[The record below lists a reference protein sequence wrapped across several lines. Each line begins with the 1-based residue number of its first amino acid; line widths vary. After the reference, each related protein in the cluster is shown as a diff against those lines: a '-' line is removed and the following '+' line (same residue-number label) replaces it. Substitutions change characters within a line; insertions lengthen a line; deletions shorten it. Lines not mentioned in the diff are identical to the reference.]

1 MHSVIRIWLSSDGPF
16 HQLMKLFLF
25 FLIFIEIFST
35 AVCAQQV
42 NFDSL
47 ISHIENTPHDSAGL
61 SRLLDYTN
69 EITFHDPAR
78 ALPLDMKA
86 IELAR
91 QMQSRELEAIALNS
105 AAEDHHFLGNYAE
118 GLKMQFE
125 ALQIFRQL
133 NNLTGQAETLGFI
146 GVLYNELAEYR
157 QALNY
162 LIPGDSIYQKVPG
175 KFMGCFTLA
184 NIGDAYD
191 SLHMVD
197 SALYYTR
204 EAYYKFVEIDRGHL
218 QSYIL
223 DHMGSVYAQIGK
235 YDSALYFFNSA
246 VSNSL
251 KVNDQLNM
259 SMALKH
265 VADIYSTRAMYDSAL
280 CYARRSYD
288 AAKGISSR
296 LHILKASDLLATL
309 YSKKHQTDSV
319 LFYLGTVLAM
329 KDSLYGPDKYHKLQV
344 LLLDEQQHQNEI
356 RQSEE
361 NFRNR
366 VKYIVLITALALFLL
381 IGFILLRA
389 NRLKQKAN
397 TQLQHQKEKIEQT
410 LSELK
415 STQAQLIQSEKMASL
430 GELTAGIAHEIQ
442 NPLNFI
448 NNFSEVNAELM
459 SELEQE
465 AGKGNLDEVKSLAK
479 DIRENEQ
486 KITHHGKRADGIV
499 KGMLQH
505 SRSGIG
511 IKELTDINALTDE
524 YLRLATHGFRARE
537 KSFNAAV
544 TTDFDRS
551 IKPMEIVPQDIGRVL
566 LNLFNNAFYAVSEK
580 KKQEAG
586 YEPMVSVKTK
596 MVNNKIEIS
605 VKDNGNGIPQKLLD
619 KIFQPFFTTKPAGQ
633 GTGLGLSLSYDIIRA
648 HGGEI
653 RVHTKEGGF
662 TEFIVELPVVYN

>member
-1 MHSVIRIWLSSDGPF
+1 
-16 HQLMKLFLF
+16 MKPFLF
-25 FLIFIEIFST
+25 FLIFIEIFS
-35 AVCAQQV
+35 APVYAQQV

-47 ISHIENTPHDSAGL
+47 IRQIENTPNDTAGL
-61 SRLLDYTN
+61 NRFLDFTN
-69 EITFHDPAR
+69 EIAFHDPAR
-78 ALPLDMKA
+78 ALTLDMKA
-86 IELAR
+86 VELAR
-91 QMQSRELEAIALNS
+91 QTHSRELEAYALNS
-105 AAEDHHFLGNYAE
+105 AAEDNHFLGNYAE

-133 NNLTGQAETLGFI
+133 NNLTGEALTLGYI

-162 LIPGDSIYQKVPG
+162 LIPGDSIFQKLPG
-175 KFMGCFTLA
+175 KYMGCFTLA

-204 EAYYKFVEIDRGHL
+204 EAYYKFVEMDRSHL
-218 QSYIL
+218 RSYIL

-235 YDSALYFFNSA
+235 YDSALYFFTGA
-246 VSNSL
+246 ISNSL

-265 VADIYSTRAMYDSAL
+265 IADIYFTRGMYDSAL
-280 CYARRSYD
+280 WYARHAFD
-288 AAKGISSR
+288 GAKGTSSR

-309 YSKKHQTDSV
+309 YSRKHQTDSV

-397 TQLQHQKEKIEQT
+397 TQLHYQKKKIEQT

-442 NPLNFI
+442 NPLNFV
-448 NNFSEVNAELM
+448 NNFSEVNTELIN
-459 SELEQE
+459 ELEQE
-465 AGKGNLDEVKSLAK
+465 ADKGNLEEVKSLAK
-479 DIRENEQ
+479 DIRENEE

-505 SRSGIG
+505 ARLGTG
-511 IKELTDINALTDE
+511 AKELTDINTLTEE
-524 YLRLATHGFRARE
+524 YLRLALHGFRARE
-537 KSFNAAV
+537 KSFNAAI
-544 TTDFDRS
+544 TTDFDKS
-551 IKPMEIVPQDIGRVL
+551 IAPIKIVPQDIGRVL
-566 LNLFNNAFYAVSEK
+566 LNLLNNAFYAVSEK
-580 KKQEAG
+580 KKNETG
-586 YEPMVSVKTK
+586 YEPVISVKTK
-596 MVNNKIEIS
+596 RTNNKIEIF
-605 VKDNGNGIPQKLLD
+605 VKDNGNGIPQKCMD

-633 GTGLGLSLSYDIIRA
+633 GTGLGLSLSYDIIKA
-648 HGGEI
+648 HAGEI
-653 RVHTKEGGF
+653 SVHTKEGGF
-662 TEFIVELPVVYN
+662 TEFKVELPAAWKD

>member
-1 MHSVIRIWLSSDGPF
+1 
-16 HQLMKLFLF
+16 MKLFLYI
-25 FLIFIEIFST
+25 LIFIEIFSV
-35 AVCAQQV
+35 AGYAQQV
-42 NFDSL
+42 NVDSL
-47 ISHIENTPHDSAGL
+47 IARIENTPHDTAGL
-61 SRLLDYTN
+61 NRLLDYTN
-69 EITFHDPAR
+69 EIAFHDPGR

-91 QMQSRELEAIALNS
+91 QMHSPELEAYALNS
-105 AAEDHHFLGNYAE
+105 AAEDNHFLGNYAE

-133 NNLTGQAETLGFI
+133 NNLTGEALTLGYI

-162 LIPGDSIYQKVPG
+162 LIPGDSIFQKLPG
-175 KFMGCFTLA
+175 KYMGCFTLA

-204 EAYYKFVEIDRGHL
+204 EAYYKFVEMDRSHL
-218 QSYIL
+218 KSYIL

-235 YDSALYFFNSA
+235 YDSALYFFTGA
-246 VSNSL
+246 ISNSL

-265 VADIYSTRAMYDSAL
+265 IADIYFTRGMYDSAL
-280 CYARRSYD
+280 WYARHAFD
-288 AAKGISSR
+288 GAKGTSSR
-296 LHILKASDLLATL
+296 LHVLKASDLLATL
-309 YSKKHQTDSV
+309 YSRKHQTDSV

-329 KDSLYGPDKYHKLQV
+329 KDSLYGPDKNHKLQV

-397 TQLQHQKEKIEQT
+397 TQLQYQKKKIEQT
-410 LSELK
+410 LSDLK

-442 NPLNFI
+442 NPLNFV
-448 NNFSEVNAELM
+448 NNFSEVNTELI

-465 AGKGNLDEVKSLAK
+465 ADKGNLEEVKSLAK
-479 DIRENEQ
+479 DIRENEE

-499 KGMLQH
+499 KAMLQH
-505 SRSGIG
+505 ARLGTG
-511 IKELTDINALTDE
+511 TKELTDINTLTEE
-524 YLRLATHGFRARE
+524 YLRLAAHGFRARD
-537 KSFNAAV
+537 KSFNATI
-544 TTDFDRS
+544 TTDFDKS
-551 IKPMEIVPQDIGRVL
+551 LPPIEIVPQDIGRVL
-566 LNLFNNAFYAVSEK
+566 LNLFNNAFYEASEK
-580 KKQEAG
+580 KKSETG

-596 MVNNKIEIS
+596 TADKKIEIA
-605 VKDNGNGIPQKLLD
+605 VRDNGNGIPQKWMD
-619 KIFQPFFTTKPAGQ
+619 KIFQPFFTTKPTGQ
-633 GTGLGLSLSYDIIRA
+633 GTGLGLSLSYDIIKA

-653 RVHTKEGGF
+653 IVHTKEGGF
-662 TEFIVELPVVYN
+662 TEFIVELPSA

>member
-1 MHSVIRIWLSSDGPF
+1 
-16 HQLMKLFLF
+16 MKSLLF
-25 FLIFIEIFST
+25 FLIFTEIFSAT
-35 AVCAQQV
+35 VCAQQV
-42 NFDSL
+42 NTDSL
-47 ISHIENTPHDSAGL
+47 ISHIENNPGDTAGL

-69 EITFHDPAR
+69 EIAFHDPAR

-86 IELAR
+86 VELAR
-91 QMQSRELEAIALNS
+91 QMHNRQLEANALNS

-125 ALQIFRQL
+125 ALQIFQQL

-162 LIPGDSIYQKVPG
+162 LIPGDTIFQKVPG
-175 KFMGCFTLA
+175 RFKGSFTLA

-191 SLHMVD
+191 SLRIAD

-204 EAYYKFVEIDRGHL
+204 EAYYKFAETDRPHL

-223 DHMGSVYAQIGK
+223 AHMGSVYAQFGK
-235 YDSALYFFNSA
+235 YDSALYFFNSS

-251 KVNDQLNM
+251 KVNDQMNLSM
-259 SMALKH
+259 SLKYI
-265 VADIYSTRAMYDSAL
+265 ADIYYTRGMYDSAL
-280 CYARRSYD
+280 WYARHSFD
-288 AAKGISSR
+288 AAKGIPSR
-296 LHILKASDLLATL
+296 LHILKASDLLATI
-309 YSKKHQTDSV
+309 YNKKDQTDSV

-361 NFRNR
+361 SFRNR

-397 TQLQHQKEKIEQT
+397 TQLQLQKKKIEQT

-415 STQAQLIQSEKMASL
+415 STQAQLIHAEKMASL

-442 NPLNFI
+442 NPLNFV
-448 NNFSEVNAELM
+448 NNFSEVNAELIN
-459 SELEQE
+459 ELEQE
-465 AGKGNLDEVKSLAK
+465 ADKGNLDEVKSLAK
-479 DIRENEQ
+479 DIRENEE
-486 KITHHGKRADGIV
+486 KISHHGKRADGIV

-505 SRSGIG
+505 SRSGVG
-511 IKELTDINALTDE
+511 IKELTDLNRLTEE
-524 YLRLATHGFRARE
+524 YLRLASHGFRARE
-537 KSFNAAV
+537 KSFNATI
-544 TTDFDRS
+544 TTDLDKS
-551 IKPMEIVPQDIGRVL
+551 ITPIEIVPQDVGRVL

-580 KKQEAG
+580 KKQDTG
-586 YEPMVSVKTK
+586 YEPVVSVKTK
-596 MVNNKIEIS
+596 RTNNKIAIF
-605 VKDNGNGIPQKLLD
+605 VRDNGNGIPQKIMD

-633 GTGLGLSLSYDIIRA
+633 GTGLGLSLSYEIMKG

-653 RVHTKEGGF
+653 SVHTLEGSF
-662 TEFIVELPVVYN
+662 TEFVVEFPAS

>member
-1 MHSVIRIWLSSDGPF
+1 
-16 HQLMKLFLF
+16 MKPYLLC
-25 FLIFIEIFST
+25 LIFIEFFS
-35 AVCAQQV
+35 AVVHAQHV
-42 NFDSL
+42 NIDSL
-47 ISHIENTPHDSAGL
+47 ISHIENTTDDTGGL
-61 SRLLDYTN
+61 SRLFVYTN
-69 EITFHDPAR
+69 EISFHDPAK
-78 ALPLDMKA
+78 ALLLDMKA
-86 IELAR
+86 VELAR
-91 QMQSRELEAIALNS
+91 KINRRQLEATALNA
-105 AAEDHHFLGNYAE
+105 AAEDNHFLGNYAE
-118 GLKMQFE
+118 ALKMQFE
-125 ALQIFRQL
+125 ALHIFRQL

-146 GVLYNELAEYR
+146 GILYNELAEYR

-162 LIPGDSIYQKVPG
+162 LIPGDSIFQKAPG
-175 KFMGCFTLA
+175 KFMGSFTLA

-191 SLHMVD
+191 SLHMAD
-197 SALYYTR
+197 SAFYYTR
-204 EAYYKFVEIDRGHL
+204 EAYYKFAETDRPHL

-223 DHMGSVYAQIGK
+223 AHMGSVYAQFGK
-235 YDSALYFFNSA
+235 YDSALYFFNSS

-259 SMALKH
+259 SMSLKYI
-265 VADIYSTRAMYDSAL
+265 ADIYFARGMYDSAL
-280 CYARRSYD
+280 WYARHAFD
-288 AAKGISSR
+288 AAVGLSSR

-309 YSKKHQTDSV
+309 YSRKHQTDSL

-356 RQSEE
+356 RQNEE

-366 VKYIVLITALALFLL
+366 IKYIVLITALALFLL

-397 TQLQHQKEKIEQT
+397 AQLRDQKKKIEQT

-448 NNFSEVNAELM
+448 NNFSEINTELM
-459 SELEQE
+459 GELERE
-465 AGKGNLDEVKSLAK
+465 AEKGNLDEVKSIVK

-505 SRSGIG
+505 SRSGTG
-511 IKELTDINALTDE
+511 KKELTDINRLTEE
-524 YLRLATHGFRARE
+524 YLRLATHGFRTRE
-537 KSFNAAV
+537 KSFHASI
-544 TTDFDRS
+544 TTDFDKS
-551 IKPMEIVPQDIGRVL
+551 IAPMKIVPQDIGRVL

-580 KKQEAG
+580 KKQETG
-586 YEPMVSVKTK
+586 YEPIVSVTTK
-596 MVNNKIEIS
+596 MTDNKIEII
-605 VKDNGNGIPQKLLD
+605 VRDNGIGIPQKLLD

-633 GTGLGLSLSYDIIRA
+633 GTGLGLSLSYDIIKA

-653 RVHTKEGGF
+653 KVHTKESGF
-662 TEFIVELPVVYN
+662 TEFIVVLLAT